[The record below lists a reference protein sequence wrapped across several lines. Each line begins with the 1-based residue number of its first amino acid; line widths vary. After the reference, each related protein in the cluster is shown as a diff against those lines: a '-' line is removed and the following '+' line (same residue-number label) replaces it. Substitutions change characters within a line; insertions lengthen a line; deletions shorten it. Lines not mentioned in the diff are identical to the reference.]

1 MSQTTAPNDSDDTV
15 RSEQER
21 IFDWRCEQLCRAGYS
36 REAAILLAAYPE
48 VDVHRAIEL
57 RAGRRHAA

>member
-1 MSQTTAPNDSDDTV
+1 MSSATAPNDSDDTV

-36 REAAILLAAYPE
+36 REAAILLAAYTE
-48 VDVHRAIEL
+48 VDLHRAIEL
-57 RAGRRHAA
+57 RAGSLRAA